1 MTIPRAT
8 FMKALGKKYLR
19 FALVGLLLFA
29 ALMIYSYNLR
39 HKESTSFFERSVLRL
54 SAPFQKALD
63 NSREYFVDLKDHYI
77 WLVDTAYE
85 NDRLKKENHRLRG
98 ELLRYEEIRLANER
112 LRDLLNFV
120 EETGVE
126 AVPAQVIAEDST
138 SWFRTVVIDKG
149 LDAGV
154 GEGMAVVVPEGVVG
168 RVIRSSAGESRVL
181 LVTDAS
187 SAAASLVQRTR
198 TRGVCRGR
206 GERLAL
212 EFALR
217 QEDIQVD
224 DRIITSGMGGVFP
237 KGLLIGR
244 VSSVER
250 GRYGLFQTVGVEPV
264 VDFSRLE
271 EVLVLPGG

>member
-1 MTIPRAT
+1 
-8 FMKALGKKYLR
+8 MKAFGKKYLR
-19 FALVGLLLFA
+19 IALVVLLLLM
-29 ALMIYSYNLR
+29 ALMVYSYNLR

-54 SAPFQKALD
+54 SAPFQKSLET
-63 NSREYFVDLKDHYI
+63 SREYFLDLKDHYL

-98 ELLRYEEIRLANER
+98 ELLGYEEIRLANER
-112 LRDLLNFV
+112 LRGLLNFV
-120 EETGVE
+120 EKVDLD

-138 SWFRTVVIDKG
+138 SWFRTVVVDKG
-149 LDAGV
+149 LEDGI

-168 RVIRSSAGESRVL
+168 RVIRSSEGESRVL
-181 LVTDAS
+181 LITDAS
-187 SAAASLVQRTR
+187 SAASALVQRTR

-206 GERLAL
+206 GERLVL

-217 QEDIQVD
+217 QEDIQVE

-237 KGLLIGR
+237 KGLLVGK
-244 VSSVER
+244 VSAVER
-250 GRYGLFQTVGVEPV
+250 GEYGLFQNVVVEPV

-271 EVLVLPGG
+271 EVLVLPGDR

>member
-1 MTIPRAT
+1 MA
-8 FMKALGKKYLR
+8 
-19 FALVGLLLFA
+19 
-29 ALMIYSYNLR
+29 
-39 HKESTSFFERSVLRL
+39 
-54 SAPFQKALD
+54 
-63 NSREYFVDLKDHYI
+63 
-77 WLVDTAYE
+77 
-85 NDRLKKENHRLRG
+85 
-98 ELLRYEEIRLANER
+98 
-112 LRDLLNFV
+112 
-120 EETGVE
+120 

-138 SWFRTVVIDKG
+138 SWFRTIVIDKG
-149 LDAGV
+149 LDQGV
-154 GEGMAVVVPEGVVG
+154 AEGMAVVVPEGVVG

-187 SAAASLVQRTR
+187 SAAAALVQRTR
-198 TRGVCRGR
+198 TRGVCRGQ

-217 QEDIQVD
+217 QEDIRVE

-250 GRYGLFQTVGVEPV
+250 GQYGLFQGVVVEPV